1 MTTQDRA
8 EPISSGQGSPARAIF
23 YALLANLG
31 IAVTKTGAAIY
42 TNSGS
47 MVAEAIHS
55 YADCTNQVLLFL
67 GLKQADRP
75 PTPEHPLGF
84 GKASYFWSFVVALL
98 LFSLGGLFSIYEG
111 LHKLREPEPLHQAW
125 IALTVL
131 GLAIAL
137 ETGSL
142 VGCLRE
148 VAKIRNGRPFT
159 DWLRHTRN
167 AELVVVLGEDVAA
180 LAGLGIAFVCVA
192 LAATTGDTRYDA
204 AGSIAIGVV
213 LIVVAAFIAT
223 RIRSLL
229 LGKSAEPELRRR
241 IDQLIAADPAIEEL
255 FNTITLQ
262 MGPQIVLAAKIR
274 MRSGLTIDEAV
285 RRLNE
290 LERRI
295 KEAHPEV
302 GWCFLEPDVSD

>member
-1 MTTQDRA
+1 MSA
-8 EPISSGQGSPARAIF
+8 GQGSPAKAIF

-31 IAVTKTGAAIY
+31 IAVTKTGAAVY

-55 YADCTNQVLLFL
+55 CADCTNQVLLFL
-67 GLKQADRP
+67 GLRQADRP

-142 VGCLRE
+142 
-148 VAKIRNGRPFT
+148 
-159 DWLRHTRN
+159 
-167 AELVVVLGEDVAA
+167 
-180 LAGLGIAFVCVA
+180 
-192 LAATTGDTRYDA
+192 
-204 AGSIAIGVV
+204 
-213 LIVVAAFIAT
+213 
-223 RIRSLL
+223 
-229 LGKSAEPELRRR
+229 
-241 IDQLIAADPAIEEL
+241 
-255 FNTITLQ
+255 
-262 MGPQIVLAAKIR
+262 
-274 MRSGLTIDEAV
+274 
-285 RRLNE
+285 
-290 LERRI
+290 
-295 KEAHPEV
+295 
-302 GWCFLEPDVSD
+302 

>member
-1 MTTQDRA
+1 MTTRQVA
-8 EPISSGQGSPARAIF
+8 ESMSAGQGSPAKAIF

-31 IAVTKTGAAIY
+31 IAVTKTGAAVY

-55 YADCTNQVLLFL
+55 YADCANQVLLFL
-67 GLKQADRP
+67 GLRQAHRP

-111 LHKLREPEPLHQAW
+111 LHKLRQPEPLNQAW
-125 IALTVL
+125 IAMSVL

-137 ETGSL
+137 ESGSL
-142 VGCLRE
+142 AGCLRE
-148 VAKIRNGRPFT
+148 VAKIRNGRPFA

-180 LAGLGIAFVCVA
+180 LAGLGIAFACVA

-241 IDQLIAADPAIEEL
+241 IDELIAADPAIEEL

-262 MGPQIVLAAKIR
+262 MGPQIVLAAKVR

>member
-1 MTTQDRA
+1 MSA
-8 EPISSGQGSPARAIF
+8 GQGSPAKAIF

-31 IAVTKTGAAIY
+31 IAVTKTGAAVY

-55 YADCTNQVLLFL
+55 CADCTNQVLLFL
-67 GLKQADRP
+67 GLRQADRP

-148 VAKIRNGRPFT
+148 VAKIRNGRPFA
-159 DWLRHTRN
+159 DWLKHTRN

-180 LAGLGIAFVCVA
+180 LAGLGIAFACVA

-241 IDQLIAADPAIEEL
+241 IDELIAADPAIEEL
-255 FNTITLQ
+255 LNTITLQ
-262 MGPQIVLAAKIR
+262 MGPQIVLAAKVR
-274 MRSGLTIDEAV
+274 MRAGLTIDEAV

-295 KEAHPEV
+295 REAHPEV

>member
-1 MTTQDRA
+1 MSPDH
-8 EPISSGQGSPARAIF
+8 GSPAKAIF

-31 IAVTKTGAAIY
+31 IAVTKTGAAVY

-55 YADCTNQVLLFL
+55 YADCANQVLLFL

-125 IALTVL
+125 VALSVL

-148 VAKIRNGRPFT
+148 VAKIRNGRPFA
-159 DWLRHTRN
+159 DWLKHTRN

-180 LAGLGIAFVCVA
+180 LAGLAIAFACVA
-192 LAATTGDTRYDA
+192 LSATTGDTRFDA

-241 IDQLIAADPAIEEL
+241 IDQLIAADPAIEQL

-262 MGPQIVLAAKIR
+262 MGPQIVLAAKVR

-302 GWCFLEPDVSD
+302 GWCFLEPDVND